1 MLITFEDW
9 NYEPVTALTFWV
21 EWHQRLNDLMLPTY
35 QIENV
40 KAKDLFFM
48 SGLEDQFSS
57 TVERYEVPKDHN
69 KRRHVKTFDWQVLYS
84 LDPELAAKAWKLAHY
99 FNYSYPDVDFD
110 SLTCLDLVPTCK
122 EVFDK
127 PHPKCPPGTHPFPK
141 DGRKIE
147 LLDDF
152 PIDDLPVPSGAQGW
166 VNVGCVEHKM
176 EDGTIKGVSG
186 VHKYITSKK
195 K

>member
-69 KRRHVKTFDWQVLYS
+69 KRRHVKTFDWQVLYI
-84 LDPELAAKAWKLAHY
+84 LDPELAAKAWKLRGPKG
-99 FNYSYPDVDFD
+99 SQQKK
-110 SLTCLDLVPTCK
+110 TC
-122 EVFDK
+122 
-127 PHPKCPPGTHPFPK
+127 
-141 DGRKIE
+141 
-147 LLDDF
+147 
-152 PIDDLPVPSGAQGW
+152 
-166 VNVGCVEHKM
+166 
-176 EDGTIKGVSG
+176 
-186 VHKYITSKK
+186 
-195 K
+195 